1 MASSPGGRGKGRGRR
16 AYCGGRKGFDPPGN
30 LGDGGGFRSAGE
42 SGIEEGGVPTR
53 AEAGT
58 GLEVAAVGLVEEW
71 GAARGDVAEAE
82 VGIHEG
88 STDKVRA

>member
-1 MASSPGGRGKGRGRR
+1 MASSPGGRGEGRGRR
-16 AYCGGRKGFDPPGN
+16 AHWGRKGFDPPGN

-58 GLEVAAVGLVEEW
+58 GLEVAAVGLVEEG
-71 GAARGDVAEAE
+71 GAARRDGAEA
-82 VGIHEG
+82 
-88 STDKVRA
+88 

>member
-1 MASSPGGRGKGRGRR
+1 MWGEEITRCWRQVSETPHGVI
-16 AYCGGRKGFDPPGN
+16 

-58 GLEVAAVGLVEEW
+58 GLEVAAVGLVEEG
-71 GAARGDVAEAE
+71 GAARRDGAEA
-82 VGIHEG
+82 
-88 STDKVRA
+88 